1 MKRILFILVLPLLVF
16 GAVDVSQMAG
26 TQAKDEVTET
36 RVNSQKT
43 NSMGENPAEKNE
55 DIEIKL
61 EESFVRVFGEHLF
74 NGNFTQFKQHIYNP
88 DYKLAIGDRVNVKI
102 WGAVDFSS
110 TLVVDSQGNIFIPM
124 VGAINLLGV
133 KNSALVKVITRSINK
148 VYKSNVFVY
157 ADLDI
162 YQNISVFVT
171 GNVNK
176 PGLYEGLSSDSIIQ
190 YIDKAAGINLE
201 YGSFRDIQ
209 ILRNNQVVKK
219 VDLYDFLLDGKM
231 ELFPFRAGDVIL
243 VGSVQ
248 DYVFVKGDVQK
259 PFRFELGN
267 TIHNLS
273 DIAKVAGVKPIVTN
287 AVVRSHRQDR
297 QLLVSAYDKK
307 QFAEVKLYAGD
318 EVEFRPD
325 YVAEN
330 ININIE
336 GEHNGLRSIVVRKGT
351 TLADVAKMIVAN
363 NQSDINALQVFRK
376 SVAMMQQELISAQLK
391 ELETL
396 ALTSSSVNAEQAA
409 IRATQARTILE
420 FIERAKQVEP
430 KGQIVIDDVRT
441 YASVVLEDG
450 DRINVPNK
458 NNLVI
463 VQGEVSIPGAFVYTN
478 AKDLKYY
485 IELAG
490 GYSNRADIARVL
502 VINNSGKASK
512 YNGRWNYA
520 AIKAGDSILVLPKVD
535 TQNLQVFGM
544 LTQILYQIAIATNVV
559 LKM

>member
-1 MKRILFILVLPLLVF
+1 MKRILSLLIFPLLAF
-16 GAVDVSQMAG
+16 GAVDVSQISKVQTIDMVESEIESKA
-26 TQAKDEVTET
+26 
-36 RVNSQKT
+36 
-43 NSMGENPAEKNE
+43 ENTTDKEATK
-55 DIEIKL
+55 
-61 EESFVRVFGEHLF
+61 EESLVGIFGEHLF
-74 NGNFTQFKQHIYNP
+74 NGNFTQFRQHIYNP
-88 DYKLAIGDRVNVKI
+88 DYKLAVGDRINVKI
-102 WGAVDFSS
+102 WGATEFSS

-133 KNSALVKVITRSINK
+133 KNSALVKVITKAINK
-148 VYKSNVFVY
+148 VYKNNVFVY

-176 PGLYEGLSSDSIIQ
+176 PGLYQGLSSDSIIQ

-209 ILRNNQVVKK
+209 ILRNNKVIKY
-219 VDLYDFLLDGKM
+219 VDLYDFLLEGRI
-231 ELFPFRAGDVIL
+231 ELFPFRMGDVIL

-259 PFRFELGN
+259 PFRFELGKD
-267 TIHNLS
+267 IQSLF
-273 DIAKVAGVKPIVTN
+273 DIAKVSGVKPIVTN

-297 QLLVSAYDKK
+297 QLVVDAYDKK
-307 QFAEVKLYAGD
+307 QFESVKLYAGD
-318 EVEFRPD
+318 EIEFRPD

-351 TLADVAKMIVAN
+351 TLADVAKMIATN

-376 SVAMMQQELISAQLK
+376 SVALMQKELINAQLK

-409 IRATQARTILE
+409 IRATQAKTILE
-420 FIERAKQVEP
+420 FIERAKQAQP

-450 DRINVPNK
+450 DVVNVPNK

-463 VQGEVSIPGAFVYTN
+463 VQGEVSIPGAFVYLDK
-478 AKDLKYY
+478 KDLKYY
-485 IELAG
+485 IDLAG
-490 GYSNRADIARVL
+490 GYSKRADVGRVL

-512 YNGRWNYA
+512 YNGRWNSA
-520 AIKAGDSILVLPKVD
+520 DIKAGDSILVLPKVD
-535 TQNLQVFGM
+535 TQNLQIFGM

-559 LKM
+559 LNL